1 MSTQDDAVV
10 DPWVVLRRLMA
21 ENRALRRERD
31 ELLARVDDLELQL
44 LAQPTTEVT
53 VQDSGPVLQAHATED
68 QLGASEEASRIPE
81 LGLANSTTPPAR
93 RAYPDLPDMD
103 ALLRPWQREALDTWV
118 SAGHRGV
125 IEAVT
130 GAGKTFVGLAAAR
143 DTLVAG
149 GRAVVVVPTTE
160 LQDQWH
166 AALVE
171 RLPGVPIGRLGGGRQ
186 DDLDTYDVL
195 VAIVNSAARR
205 TFRPREN
212 DLLIADECHRYGAPG
227 FAQALEERF
236 EHRLGLTAT
245 FEREDDGVAA
255 YLRPYFGDVVFTLW
269 YDRALDEGIIAPF
282 DIALVAV
289 DLSEEEQR
297 EYDYCSDRM
306 DVAARTL
313 ENRFGIS
320 RESYGDF
327 MLTLNRLARG
337 QGQDSASAYARMYLG
352 PMSARRGLLAGSQ
365 RKLDALAELEPAVR
379 RAQGALVFTQT
390 KESAANAADVFE
402 DAGIPA
408 STLYSGLDRD
418 ERRDRM
424 AAFRDRVSHL
434 LAAPRVLDEGVDV
447 PEADL
452 AVIVAANRSR
462 RQLVQR
468 LGRVLR
474 LKSDGRAARLVVL
487 YARGTF
493 EDPTLQDD
501 NPLASVLP
509 HSRRSAEFSLPS
521 DREALLRFL
530 IGDQWQPV
538 GRAEADPAPP
548 PAEAPPEVDAVGP
561 TAPARVRP
569 FPYQQEILDDLA
581 AERIV
586 HGHSRNLVVMATG
599 TGKTVVSALD
609 YQRLRAAGT
618 VETLLFVAHRKELL
632 GQSRDTFR
640 RVLADESFGE
650 LFVGGER
657 PRSWQHVFASVQ
669 SLAQLDLDELRPNHF
684 DFVVVD
690 EFHHAEAPTY
700 RRLLEHLEPKVL
712 LGLTATP
719 ERADGADVRG
729 WFDGRTAVE
738 LRLWEA
744 LEQKLLAPF
753 EYYGVHDGVA
763 LDQVQWKRG
772 RGYDVA
778 ELTELYMRSQARVQV
793 VLESLREKVADPLR
807 MRALGFCVS
816 VQHARFMAEALT
828 AAGIPSLAVTSE
840 TSPTDRAAALAA
852 LADRSVNVLF
862 TVDLFNEG
870 LDLPALDTVLFLRP
884 TESATIFLQQLGR
897 GLRLAEDKTHLT
909 VLDFIGAQHRDFRF
923 DRRFRALTG
932 TSRGGVRKELE
943 SGFPHLPAGCR
954 IELDQV
960 AQEVVLDNV
969 KRSLSVS
976 WNGLL
981 AEVRGQSNP
990 ALAQFLEDNGID
1002 VEDLYR
1008 GNGHSWLDLRR
1019 SLGWDVT
1026 EPGPDDKALGG
1037 AFGRLLHIDDVE
1049 RLEFIQ
1055 SFASVATRRTKLDVS
1070 ERVQRLAAMLHFSM
1084 WGWRVPF
1091 TSMEESLELLLANR
1105 GRAEELFELSGVL
1118 RERIRHATPTLDLT
1132 EPCPLHLHA
1141 HYSRDEA
1148 FAAFGMRNLAG
1159 TFGQGVRWVPGD
1171 QADVFFVTLQ
1181 KTEEEF
1187 SASTMYADRPLSP
1200 TLFQW
1205 ESQST
1210 TAEASPTGQRYIN
1223 HRERGSTI
1231 HLFIRETKTTETGG
1245 TPPFMYA
1252 GPMTYQS
1259 HTDERPM
1266 RILWELEHQLPPS
1279 VLELAAALE
1288 P

>member
-1 MSTQDDAVV
+1 
-10 DPWVVLRRLMA
+10 MA
-21 ENRALRRERD
+21 ENRALRDQRD
-31 ELLARVDDLELQL
+31 DLLTRVDDLELQL
-44 LAQPTTEVT
+44 LTQTTTEMT
-53 VQDSGPVLQAHATED
+53 VEDFGTPLGPPSPPGDDTAGVPVDAAPAL
-68 QLGASEEASRIPE
+68 PP
-81 LGLANSTTPPAR
+81 GLDGPRPVRAR
-93 RAYPDLPDMD
+93 RAYPDLPDMGS
-103 ALLRPWQREALDTWV
+103 LLRPWQREAIAAWR
-118 SAGHRGV
+118 SAKQRGV
-125 IEAVT
+125 VEAVT

-149 GRAVVVVPTTE
+149 GCVVVVVPTTE

-166 AALVE
+166 AGLVE
-171 RLPGVPIGRLGGGRQ
+171 RLPGVRIGRLGGGRQ
-186 DDLDTYDVL
+186 DDLDSCDVL

-205 TFRPREN
+205 TFHPGEH

-227 FAQALEERF
+227 FAQALEQAF
-236 EHRLGLTAT
+236 DNRLGLTAT
-245 FEREDDGVAA
+245 FEREDDGVAT

-269 YDRALDEGIIAPF
+269 YDRALAELIIAPF

-289 DLSEEEQR
+289 DLSDEEQR
-297 EYDYCSDRM
+297 EYDHCSDRM

-365 RKLDALAELEPAVR
+365 RKLDALALLEPAVR
-379 RAQGALVFTQT
+379 HAQGALVFTQT
-390 KESAANAADVFE
+390 KESAASAAEVFE

-408 STLYSGLDRD
+408 STLYSGLDRE

-424 AAFRDRVSHL
+424 TAFRNRVAHL

-474 LKSDGRAARLVVL
+474 LKSDGRPARLVLL

-493 EDPTLQDD
+493 EDPTLHDD

-509 HSRRSAEFSLPS
+509 HSRRSAEFSLPG

-530 IGDQWQPV
+530 IGGEWLP
-538 GRAEADPAPP
+538 EAL
-548 PAEAPPEVDAVGP
+548 VDAARHPSPADVP
-561 TAPARVRP
+561 AVVEAVDRTAPVHVRP

-632 GQSRDTFR
+632 DQSRDTFR
-640 RVLADESFGE
+640 RVLDDDTFGE

-657 PRSWQHVFASVQ
+657 PRAWQHVFASVQ
-669 SLAQLDLDELRPNHF
+669 SLAHLDLADLDPRHF

-690 EFHHAEAPTY
+690 EFHHAEASTY
-700 RRLLEHLEPKVL
+700 RRLLEHLEPEVL

-719 ERADGADVRG
+719 ERADGADVRR
-729 WFDGRTAVE
+729 WFDGRTSVE

-744 LEQKLLAPF
+744 LEQKLLSPF
-753 EYYGVHDGVA
+753 EYYGIHDGVA
-763 LDQVQWKRG
+763 LDQLHWKRG
-772 RGYDVA
+772 RGYDVG
-778 ELTELYMRSQARVQV
+778 ELTELYTRSQARIHVI
-793 VLESLREKVADPLR
+793 LDALCDKVTDPLQ

-816 VQHARFMAEALT
+816 VEHARFMAEAFT

-840 TSPTDRAAALAA
+840 TGSADRAAALRA
-852 LADRSVNVLF
+852 LEDRSVNVLF

-870 LDLPALDTVLFLRP
+870 LDLPAIDTALFLRP
-884 TESATIFLQQLGR
+884 TESATVFLQQLGR
-897 GLRLAEDKTHLT
+897 GLRLHEGKTHLT

-923 DRRFRALTG
+923 DKRFRALTG
-932 TSRGGVRKELE
+932 TSRGGLRREVER
-943 SGFPHLPAGCR
+943 GFPHLPEGCR
-954 IELDQV
+954 IEMDPV
-960 AQEVVLDNV
+960 AQDVVVENI

-981 AEVRGQSNP
+981 TEVRDQDQP
-990 ALAQFLEDNGID
+990 ALAQFLDANG
-1002 VEDLYR
+1002 VELEDLYR
-1008 GNGHSWLDLRR
+1008 GNGRSWLDLRR
-1019 SLGWDVT
+1019 SVGWDSST
-1026 EPGPDDKALGG
+1026 PGADDKALAG

-1049 RLEFIQ
+1049 RLEFIE
-1055 SFASVATRRTKLDVS
+1055 SFASVASRRTDLDVS

-1091 TSMEESLELLLANR
+1091 TNMADSLELLLANP
-1105 GRAEELFELSGVL
+1105 GRADELIELSGVL
-1118 RERIRHATPTLDLT
+1118 RERIRHATPTLDLS

-1148 FAAFGMRNLAG
+1148 LAAFGMRNLAG

-1181 KTEEEF
+1181 KTEEQF
-1187 SASTMYADRPLSP
+1187 SATTMYADRPLSP

-1210 TAEASPTGQRYIN
+1210 TAETSPTGQRYVN
-1223 HRERGSTI
+1223 HRQQGSSV
-1231 HLFIRETKTTETGG
+1231 HLFLRETKTTETGG
-1245 TPPFMYA
+1245 TPPFLYA
-1252 GPMTYQS
+1252 GPMTYES
-1259 HTDERPM
+1259 HTGERPM
-1266 RILWELEHQLPPS
+1266 RILWRMEHELPAS
-1279 VLELAAALE
+1279 VLEVASTMA

>member
-1 MSTQDDAVV
+1 MSTHDDAIV

-44 LAQPTTEVT
+44 LAEPTTDVT
-53 VQDSGPVLQAHATED
+53 VEDSGPVLHPRPSDDTD
-68 QLGASEEASRIPE
+68 REAAGIMPPPVAVPE
-81 LGLANSTTPPAR
+81 VLRRPAR
-93 RAYPDLPDMD
+93 ARRTYPDLPDLGD
-103 ALLRPWQREALDTWV
+103 LLRPWQREALDAWRA
-118 SAGHRGV
+118 AGHRGV
-125 IEAVT
+125 VEAVT

-143 DTLVAG
+143 DALVAG
-149 GRAVVVVPTTE
+149 GRVVVVVPTTE

-166 AALVE
+166 AGLVE
-171 RLPGVPIGRLGGGRQ
+171 RLPGVRIGRLGGGRQ
-186 DDLDTYDVL
+186 DDLDTHDVL

-205 TFRPREN
+205 TFHPRED

-227 FAQALEERF
+227 FAQALEGGF
-236 EHRLGLTAT
+236 ENRLGLTAT
-245 FEREDDGVAA
+245 FEREDDGIEA
-255 YLRPYFGDVVFTLW
+255 YLRPYFGGIVFTLW
-269 YDRALDEGIIAPF
+269 YDRALTEGIIAPF

-289 DLSEEEQR
+289 DLSAEEQR

-313 ENRFGIS
+313 ENRFGVS
-320 RESYGDF
+320 RDSYGAF
-327 MLTLNRLARG
+327 MSTLNRLARG

-365 RKLDALAELEPAVR
+365 RKLDALALLEPAVR
-379 RAQGALVFTQT
+379 SAHGALVFTQT
-390 KESAANAADVFE
+390 KESAASAADVFE

-408 STLYSGLDRD
+408 STLYSGLDRE

-424 AAFRDRVSHL
+424 TAFRDRVAHL

-474 LKSDGRAARLVVL
+474 LKSDGRAARLVIL

-493 EDPTLQDD
+493 EDPTLHDD

-509 HSRRSAEFSLPS
+509 HSRRSAEFSLPD
-521 DREALLRFL
+521 DRDALLRFL
-530 IGDQWQPV
+530 IGDGWEP
-538 GRAEADPAPP
+538 GEL
-548 PAEAPPEVDAVGP
+548 VDA
-561 TAPARVRP
+561 APVPSTSEVPAALEDVSSASEPPVRP

-632 GQSRDTFR
+632 AQSRDTFR
-640 RVLADESFGE
+640 RVLDDDTFGE

-657 PRSWQHVFASVQ
+657 PRAWQHVFASVQ
-669 SLAQLDLDELRPNHF
+669 SLAHLDLDDLSAQHF

-690 EFHHAEAPTY
+690 EFHHAEASTY
-700 RRLLEHLEPKVL
+700 RRLLEHLAPTVL

-719 ERADGADVRG
+719 ERADGADVRR

-744 LEQKLLAPF
+744 LEQKLLSPF
-753 EYYGVHDGVA
+753 EYYGIHDGVP
-763 LDQVQWKRG
+763 LDQLQWKRG
-772 RGYDVA
+772 RGYDVT
-778 ELTELYMRSQARVQV
+778 ELTELYTRSQGRIRVI
-793 VLESLREKVADPLR
+793 LDALRGKVADPLR

-816 VQHARFMAEALT
+816 VQHARFMAEAFT
-828 AAGIPSLAVTSE
+828 AEGIPSVAVTSE
-840 TSPTDRAAALAA
+840 TSATERAAALAA

-870 LDLPALDTVLFLRP
+870 LDLPAIDTVLFLRP
-884 TESATIFLQQLGR
+884 TESATVFLQQLGR
-897 GLRLAEDKTHLT
+897 GLRLSEDKTHLT

-923 DRRFRALTG
+923 DKRFRALTG
-932 TSRGGVRKELE
+932 TSRGGLRQEVER
-943 SGFPHLPAGCR
+943 GFPHLPDGCR
-954 IELDQV
+954 IEMDPV
-960 AQEVVLDNV
+960 AQDVVVDNI

-981 AEVRGQSNP
+981 GEVRDQSSP
-990 ALAQFLEDNGID
+990 SLAQFLEDNGVE

-1008 GNGHSWLDLRR
+1008 GTGRSWLDLRR
-1019 SLGWDVT
+1019 SVGWDT
-1026 EPGPDDKALGG
+1026 STPGTDDKALAG

-1049 RLEFIQ
+1049 RLEFIE
-1055 SFASVATRRTKLDVS
+1055 SFASVASRRQHLDVS

-1091 TSMEESLELLLANR
+1091 TSMADSLELLLANP
-1105 GRAEELFELSGVL
+1105 GRAEELIELSGAL

-1148 FAAFGMRNLAG
+1148 FAAFGMRDLSG
-1159 TFGQGVRWVPGD
+1159 TFGSGVRWIPGD
-1171 QADVFFVTLQ
+1171 QADVFFVTLH
-1181 KTEEEF
+1181 KTEAQF
-1187 SASTMYADRPLSP
+1187 SATTMYADRPRSP

-1210 TAEASPTGQRYIN
+1210 TAETSPTGQRYVN
-1223 HRERGSTI
+1223 HREHGSTV
-1231 HLFIRETKTTETGG
+1231 HLFLRETKTTETGG
-1245 TPPFMYA
+1245 TPPFLYA
-1252 GPMTYQS
+1252 GPMTYES
-1259 HTDERPM
+1259 HTGERPM
-1266 RILWELEHQLPPS
+1266 RILWRLEHELPAS
-1279 VLELAAALE
+1279 VLELASTI
-1288 P
+1288 